1 MTSTSRSV
9 GRRLG
14 LTVAVSPVSLLV
26 PPAAL
31 STLTWLTAT
40 NPVSLPA
47 FLSSYAILQI
57 AWGSYVPWSRR
68 PRGLPIFSI
77 IAFIYWIF
85 FAAALFWGERRIFA
99 RHFVPIGDD
108 YVTEAVQM
116 ALVGVICLWAGM
128 RLPVKTTA
136 VENLPDI
143 DYRAVAVGRICELFG
158 WLQHWLACT
167 HQRSIGSAPVAAM

>member
-1 MTSTSRSV
+1 MTGFPVLTDTATIPNTTSATRNITTSRKPRPMTSTSRSV

-99 RHFVPIGDD
+99 RHFVPI
-108 YVTEAVQM
+108 
-116 ALVGVICLWAGM
+116 
-128 RLPVKTTA
+128 
-136 VENLPDI
+136 
-143 DYRAVAVGRICELFG
+143 
-158 WLQHWLACT
+158 
-167 HQRSIGSAPVAAM
+167 